1 MGALMKSMALK
12 TLLALALSLAA
23 SWASAAFDPTAPPKI
38 GASANAETAHEEAG
52 LAWVRVN
59 GRHSIAWYGGTTVKL
74 GDPVKGGRVTAI
86 REDHIVISGKGG
98 RRAVYLLDHSI
109 RTQPRALPRPVR

>member
-1 MGALMKSMALK
+1 MAARMMLFALAV
-12 TLLALALSLAA
+12 LLAPPLAA
-23 SWASAAFDPTAPPKI
+23 ASLPDPTALPKSLS
-38 GASANAETAHEEAG
+38 SAPAGTAPGETG

-74 GDPVKGGRVTAI
+74 GDQVDGGRVTEI
-86 REDHIVISGKGG
+86 REDHIVISGKSG

-109 RTQPRALPRPVR
+109 RAQSGGQRPPAR

>member
-1 MGALMKSMALK
+1 MAARLMLFAM
-12 TLLALALSLAA
+12 TVLLTPPLAA
-23 SWASAAFDPTAPPKI
+23 ASLPDPTALPP
-38 GASANAETAHEEAG
+38 GLSSAPAGTVPTETG

-74 GDPVKGGRVTAI
+74 GDPVEGGRVTAI

-98 RRAVYLLDHSI
+98 RRTVYLLDHAI
-109 RTQPRALPRPVR
+109 RTQPRAQRSPAR